1 MTATEKAK
9 ISNIAEVVNEMTTEE
24 RESVML
30 FVNGMIA
37 MKSLMNKNTPS
48 ADQKNS
54 QNEQRRNEI

>member
-1 MTATEKAK
+1 MTATEKEK
-9 ISNIAEVVNEMTTEE
+9 IGNIAEIVNEMTTEE

-48 ADQKNS
+48 ADHKNS

>member
-1 MTATEKAK
+1 MTATEKEK
-9 ISNIAEVVNEMTTEE
+9 IGNIAEVVNEMTTEE

-48 ADQKNS
+48 EDHKNS